1 MNYERQIKIEEIN
14 GLEREKQGLPTS
26 EDLRRKV
33 DLEKH
38 YLRQKFLCTEHMKDR
53 STLFKKNNVP
63 VPNYLIPSD
72 HLNECDYCSDFI
84 FEERMTRDFDD
95 S

>member
-38 YLRQKFLCTEHMKDR
+38 YLRQKFLCRT
-53 STLFKKNNVP
+53 
-63 VPNYLIPSD
+63 Y
-72 HLNECDYCSDFI
+72 
-84 FEERMTRDFDD
+84 ER
-95 S
+95 